1 MKSKCLADYNLK
13 ADEHQDNFK
22 SNSAENI
29 FFMQVELR
37 AKKYLCKP
45 ETPSAA
51 ATLTGDL
58 LDKRIMTV
66 VDEAQKI
73 KRENVIKVMRSN
85 TYFCGFSKEKLDVFT
100 APKSKVNMEEQIE
113 TLISAEN
120 DDAKQVTLFNYWQQS
135 KKKKNFDA
143 ENFLEDLIAKNY
155 AL

>member
-1 MKSKCLADYNLK
+1 MISLSRTISTDYWLNHSKCILG
-13 ADEHQDNFK
+13 EF
-22 SNSAENI
+22 SI
-29 FFMQVELR
+29 
-37 AKKYLCKP
+37 
-45 ETPSAA
+45 
-51 ATLTGDL
+51 
-58 LDKRIMTV
+58 
-66 VDEAQKI
+66 
-73 KRENVIKVMRSN
+73 
-85 TYFCGFSKEKLDVFT
+85 SKEKLDVFT